1 VIYIRHLLF
10 IFISTSTIVA
20 FYFLLNFFTN
30 SSIFVLLIFTFLGVI
45 GFIAQKKLYDF
56 LILEF
61 KFIYLGKEI
70 HLPKIFKKVRDTG
83 MDLAFI
89 MILASVGV
97 NPILDIIEA
106 KKPSFSINFFYFE
119 LAITSI
125 IIALLPSILFCYYY
139 MWKNPNYT
147 PKKEQLK

>member
-1 VIYIRHLLF
+1 MSRKMRNQEFSYDDEMTPV
-10 IFISTSTIVA
+10 TKKA
-20 FYFLLNFFTN
+20 KKK
-30 SSIFVLLIFTFLGVI
+30 
-45 GFIAQKKLYDF
+45 KKL
-56 LILEF
+56 
-61 KFIYLGKEI
+61 
-70 HLPKIFKKVRDTG
+70 KIFKTIRDTG

-119 LAITSI
+119 LAVTSI

-139 MWKNPNYT
+139 IWKNPNYT